1 MADFVLG
8 RLKFTFLG
16 PWVTGYAYIKDDVV
30 SVGGSSYVCMS
41 NHTSSGTFALDSANW
56 SVMVDGQRWVGEW
69 TSTTSYEVNDIVKYL
84 NVIYLCTTAHTSTS
98 TFDATKFD
106 IFFALSGVIDAGSI
120 V

>member
-30 SVGGSSYVCMS
+30 SVGGSSYVCMT
-41 NHTSSGTFALDSANW
+41 NHTSAGTFALDSSNW
-56 SVMVDGQRWVGEW
+56 DVMVDGQRWRGEW
-69 TSTTSYEVNDIVKYL
+69 ATTTSYEVNDIVKY
-84 NVIYLCTTAHTSTS
+84 NNTIYLCTTAHISTGS
-98 TFDATKFD
+98 FNAIKFD
-106 IFFALSGVIDAGSI
+106 IYFQLSGIIDAGSI

>member
-16 PWVTGYAYIKDDVV
+16 PWASGYAYIKDDVV

-41 NHTSSGTFALDSANW
+41 NHTSSGTFALDLANW
-56 SVMVDGQRWVGEW
+56 DVMVDGQRWRGEW
-69 TSTTSYEVNDIVKYL
+69 ATTTSYEVNDIVKYE
-84 NVIYLCTTAHTSTS
+84 NTIYLCTTAHTSAG
-98 TFDATKFD
+98 TFNATKFD
-106 IFFALSGVIDAGSI
+106 IFFQLSGVIDAGGI